1 MMFFQA
7 VTAARLRPVIGNR
20 LLDDYPGA
28 AAAYSVRLLDKDYT
42 GFCMRVRRASD
53 NTEEDIGFT
62 VAGDLNTSALATFCT
77 GTNGFVRTWYDQS
90 GNARN
95 ATQTTTSNQP
105 KIYDSSTGVVL
116 LNSTPALDH
125 ASQFLTIASSTSTFN
140 ALHNG
145 TTTAVFL
152 VAAAGKVSD
161 PNAAYA
167 YCGNSAAASAGNGMW
182 IAYEDRTIV
191 PANNAARIG
200 VFNSAGGGNG
210 PVIQTVADKITPNT
224 QTLVTTLFDADN
236 ATAANRGLQAIN
248 GSATFGTNTQ
258 TRTPTT
264 SNAAYD
270 FQIGAGGNN
279 SFTLTGYYQE
289 LVIYLSD
296 QSTNRSGIETNI
308 NDYFNA
314 Y

>member
-1 MMFFQA
+1 MMFLKA
-7 VTAARLRPVIGNR
+7 VTAARLRHLSNR
-20 LLDDYPGA
+20 LLDDYPSA
-28 AAAYSVRLLDKDYT
+28 AAAFSVRLLDNDY
-42 GFCMRVRRASD
+42 GGSCIRVRRASD
-53 NTEEDIGFT
+53 NTEQDIGFT
-62 VAGDLNTSALATFCT
+62 SSGNLNTSALATFCT
-77 GTNGFVRTWYDQS
+77 GTNGFIRTWYDQS

-95 ATQTTTSNQP
+95 ATQTTTASQP

-116 LNSTPALDH
+116 LNSKPAFDH
-125 ASQFLTIASSTSTFN
+125 ASQFLTIASSTTTFN

-200 VFNSAGGGNG
+200 VFNSAGSGNG

-264 SNAAYD
+264 NNAAYN

-279 SFTLTGYYQE
+279 SFTLTGYFQE
-289 LVIYLSD
+289 MIIYLSD
-296 QSTNRSGIETNI
+296 QSSNRSGIETNI
-308 NDYFNA
+308 NSYFSI